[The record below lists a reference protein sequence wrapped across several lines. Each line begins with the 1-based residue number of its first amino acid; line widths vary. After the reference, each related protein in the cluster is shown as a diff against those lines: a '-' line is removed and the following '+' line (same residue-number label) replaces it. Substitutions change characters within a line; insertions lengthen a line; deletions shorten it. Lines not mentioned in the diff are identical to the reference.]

1 MVSYWLDLFLQKI
14 FKDFSSCCLLK
25 VKPWTTRPGFE
36 YFLIIN
42 LIFPLFFFFF
52 HFKYTVKW
60 RDVNK
65 RVSDK
70 NLLLSKL
77 LGPCSLT
84 LKYLYDFCVVVAD
97 LEGVTIN
104 LPLWQNSINKDSYF
118 VRFFW
123 VCTPLLLWELV
134 GKVAILCRNPLC
146 KFSGSASVTT
156 IMVKWN
162 NWNTGT

>member
-118 VRFFW
+118 VRFFGSAPLSFFGNW
-123 VCTPLLLWELV
+123 WEKLLSCVATPFVNFQDPPLLQQSW
-134 GKVAILCRNPLC
+134 
-146 KFSGSASVTT
+146 
-156 IMVKWN
+156 
-162 NWNTGT
+162 